1 MKKNSTGFLVE
12 IDISELVWDEQTDG
26 SHQYARIMMKSH

>member
-1 MKKNSTGFLVE
+1 MRQNQ

-26 SHQYARIMMKSH
+26 SHQYARIMTKSH

>member
-1 MKKNSTGFLVE
+1 MKKNSAGLLVE

-26 SHQYARIMMKSH
+26 SHKKHHGR